1 MKYTPKE
8 VMQFVV
14 EEDVKFIRLTFCDIY
29 GKQKNISIMPTELPR
44 AFEYGI
50 AIDASAIAGF
60 GQDVH
65 SDLFLHPDPDTLAIM
80 PWRPEHGSV
89 VRMFCSIS
97 YPDGTVFENDT
108 RSILIKAINDA
119 KEEGYSFDFGTEIE
133 FYLFNL
139 NENGEDTRIPYDNAG
154 YMDVAPLDKGEN
166 VRREISLTLEKMGIL
181 PECSH
186 HEEGPGQ
193 NEIDFRYSDALSSA
207 DNAATFYTVVNAIAA
222 RNGLCACFTPKPL
235 ADKPG
240 NGLHVH
246 MSLNGND
253 SKNDKALSYVIQG
266 ILDHISEMTLFLN
279 PTEESYSRLGN
290 FKAPKYISWSQSN
303 RSQLVRIPAVI
314 GSSSR
319 AELRSPDPAANPYI
333 VFALIIYAALDGL
346 KAKKELQSPVDE
358 NLFYADAET
367 LSKLKALPLTRSEA
381 ATIASQS
388 TFIKEHLPHMLIRN
402 FVEQ

>member
-1 MKYTPKE
+1 MKYTSKE

-246 MSLNGND
+246 MSLNGNA

-319 AELRSPDPAANPYI
+319 AELRSPDPSANPYI

-346 KAKKELQSPVDE
+346 KSKKKLQSPVDE
-358 NLFYADAET
+358 NLFFADSET

-381 ATIASQS
+381 ASIASQS

>member
-193 NEIDFRYSDALSSA
+193 NEIDFKYSDALSSA
-207 DNAATFYTVVNAIAA
+207 DNAATFYTVVNAIAV

-246 MSLNGND
+246 MSLNGID
-253 SKNDKALSYVIQG
+253 SKNDKDLSYVIQG

-319 AELRSPDPAANPYI
+319 AELRSPDPSANPYI
-333 VFALIIYAALDGL
+333 VFALIIYAALEGL

-381 ATIASQS
+381 ASIASQS
-388 TFIKEHLPHMLIRN
+388 TFIKEHLPHMLIQN

>member
-246 MSLNGND
+246 MSLNGNE
-253 SKNDKALSYVIQG
+253 SKSDKALSYVIQG

-319 AELRSPDPAANPYI
+319 AELRSPDPSANPYI

-346 KAKKELQSPVDE
+346 KSKKELQSPVDE
-358 NLFYADAET
+358 NLFYADSET

-381 ATIASQS
+381 ASIASQS

>member
-240 NGLHVH
+240 NGLHIH
-246 MSLNGND
+246 MSLNGID

-319 AELRSPDPAANPYI
+319 AELRSPDPSANPYI
-333 VFALIIYAALDGL
+333 VFALIIYAALEGL
-346 KAKKELQSPVDE
+346 KAEKELQSPVDE

-381 ATIASQS
+381 ASIASQS
-388 TFIKEHLPHMLIRN
+388 TFIKEHLPHMLIQN